1 MYYGTGWDDEVVYV
15 EEPVYYDWDC
25 PDGYTRDDWGQCVPE
40 VTDVFVIE
48 REILYLYPDL
58 VATYPDLQLHPE
70 FLFRYRPELRTRYAN
85 VRSVSELR
93 NRYTQV
99 HHAAPPQRP
108 ASAPPAHG
116 SGKAQRGTK
125 TPGAQPSKHAQPPA
139 HTPPTHGQPSAYGQ
153 PSAQQASTKSPAA
166 PPAHGGPS
174 VPPSTYGAPT
184 QPPAQHAALTS
195 PTSPSPHAK
204 QPGSLS
210 PSAPKDKTVTSGLFA
225 DAKTSHYVGGAL
237 VGAVLGLILA
247 DDDESRLKLPIAFA
261 ACGAIVS
268 GIVNAGAGAR
278 TRVGYYVPGLFPETR
293 EWLENE

>member
-1 MYYGTGWDDEVVYV
+1 MNYGVGAGWDGEVVYV
-15 EEPVYYDWDC
+15 EEPVYYDWEC

-40 VTDVFVIE
+40 VREVFVIE

-99 HHAAPPQRP
+99 HRTAPPQRP

-116 SGKAQRGTK
+116 GGGKAQHSAK

-139 HTPPTHGQPSAYGQ
+139 HGQPSAYGQ
-153 PSAQQASTKSPAA
+153 PAQQPSAKSPAA
-166 PPAHGGPS
+166 PPAHGAPAM
-174 VPPSTYGAPT
+174 PPST
-184 QPPAQHAALTS
+184 QSPAQHAALTS
-195 PTSPSPHAK
+195 PTPSSPHA
-204 QPGSLS
+204 QPPS

-225 DAKTSHYVGGAL
+225 DTKSSHYVGGAL
-237 VGAVLGLILA
+237 VGAVLGFILA

-261 ACGAIVS
+261 ACGAIVG
-268 GIVNAGAGAR
+268 GIIGAR
-278 TRVGYYVPGLFPETR
+278 AGTRMLPRVGYYVPGLFPETR